1 MPSAPPQCASSA
13 SRGKDQPV
21 LRTPSPP
28 SFKTF
33 GQAFSKLCP
42 KQGAR
47 VGIHLWTAGRFLS
60 FVSPPRRILG

>member
-13 SRGKDQPV
+13 SCGKDQPV

-47 VGIHLWTAGRFLS
+47 VGIDLWTAGRFLS